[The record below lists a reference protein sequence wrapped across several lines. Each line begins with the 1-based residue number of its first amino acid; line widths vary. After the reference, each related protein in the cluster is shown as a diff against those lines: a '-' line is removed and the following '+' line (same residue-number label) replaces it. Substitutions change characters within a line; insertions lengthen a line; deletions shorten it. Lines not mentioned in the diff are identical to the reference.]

1 MQFSVGDVVHLIA
14 YPSHRMTV
22 VEVDGREITC
32 RWFEGAAVK
41 EGIFP
46 SYIIAKEFWP
56 QVAGA
61 PASEQLT
68 IPTAD
73 EASLGHT

>member
-1 MQFSVGDVVHLIA
+1 VDQERTVQISVGDVVHLIA

-22 VEVDGREITC
+22 VEVEGCEITC

-46 SYIIAKEFWP
+46 SHFIAKEFQP
-56 QVAGA
+56 RRPII
-61 PASEQLT
+61 PA
-68 IPTAD
+68 
-73 EASLGHT
+73 

>member
-1 MQFSVGDVVHLIA
+1 MQFNVGDVVHLIA

-22 VEVDGREITC
+22 VEVEGSEITC

-46 SYIIAKEFWP
+46 AHFIANEP
-56 QVAGA
+56 QPQMSVA
-61 PASEQLT
+61 PA
-68 IPTAD
+68 
-73 EASLGHT
+73 

>member
-22 VEVDGREITC
+22 VEVEGREITC

-46 SYIIAKEFWP
+46 SHIIAKEFRP
-56 QVAGA
+56 QMSIV
-61 PASEQLT
+61 PV
-68 IPTAD
+68 
-73 EASLGHT
+73 

>member
-22 VEVDGREITC
+22 VEVDGSEITC
-32 RWFEGAAVK
+32 RWFERAVVK

-46 SYIIAKEFWP
+46 SHIIAQELQP
-56 QVAGA
+56 EIAEVS
-61 PASEQLT
+61 P
-68 IPTAD
+68 
-73 EASLGHT
+73 

>member
-22 VEVDGREITC
+22 VEVDGSEITC

-46 SYIIAKEFWP
+46 VHIIAREFER
-56 QVAGA
+56 QAAIV
-61 PASEQLT
+61 PA
-68 IPTAD
+68 
-73 EASLGHT
+73 

>member
-1 MQFSVGDVVHLIA
+1 
-14 YPSHRMTV
+14 MTV

-46 SYIIAKEFWP
+46 SHIIAQEFQSQMP
-56 QVAGA
+56 VV
-61 PASEQLT
+61 PA
-68 IPTAD
+68 
-73 EASLGHT
+73 

>member
-1 MQFSVGDVVHLIA
+1 MQFRAGDVVHLIA

-22 VEVDGREITC
+22 VEVDGCEITC

-46 SYIIAKEFWP
+46 LHIIAKEVSASDTYRFCL
-56 QVAGA
+56 GA
-61 PASEQLT
+61 THNPYLSRRQE
-68 IPTAD
+68 
-73 EASLGHT
+73 

>member
-14 YPSHRMTV
+14 YPSHKMTV

-32 RWFEGAAVK
+32 RWFDRTAVK

-46 SYIIAKEFWP
+46 SHFIAK
-56 QVAGA
+56 QLQ
-61 PASEQLT
+61 SEAVEA
-68 IPTAD
+68 TA
-73 EASLGHT
+73 

>member
-1 MQFSVGDVVHLIA
+1 MQFSIGDVVHLIA

-22 VEVDGREITC
+22 VEVDGCEITC

-46 SYIIAKEFWP
+46 LHIIAKEFQTQTP
-56 QVAGA
+56 TV
-61 PASEQLT
+61 PA
-68 IPTAD
+68 
-73 EASLGHT
+73 

>member
-22 VEVDGREITC
+22 VEVDSHEITC
-32 RWFEGAAVK
+32 RWFEGTAVK

-46 SYIIAKEFWP
+46 SHIIAQEFRP
-56 QVAGA
+56 QVSVV
-61 PASEQLT
+61 PA
-68 IPTAD
+68 
-73 EASLGHT
+73 

>member
-22 VEVDGREITC
+22 VKVDGCEITC

-46 SYIIAKEFWP
+46 LHFIAKELQP
-56 QVAGA
+56 QT
-61 PASEQLT
+61 PT
-68 IPTAD
+68 IPA
-73 EASLGHT
+73 